1 MSLRPQRT
9 RRTKVYDCNYDIG
22 QRYYKPVVDDLDRK
36 YSGRTSADSPGSG
49 LGSLRS
55 ALEEAESSLGSSSA
69 RRAAREAS
77 AEEREESVSSRRRQL
92 SSLMDDFDNIYESR
106 GSRTTGASSS
116 RSALAAIEDGDEEST
131 PSSRLRAA
139 RARAQ
144 AIEDEF
150 SSSMSSS
157 LSSRKAKSGLDY
169 SEKDVLEF

>member
-77 AEEREESVSSRRRQL
+77 AEEL
-92 SSLMDDFDNIYESR
+92 
-106 GSRTTGASSS
+106 
-116 RSALAAIEDGDEEST
+116 EEST
-131 PSSRLRAA
+131 TLNRTCY
-139 RARAQ
+139 Q
-144 AIEDEF
+144 ANHATRSWHSYDEYAF
-150 SSSMSSS
+150 SMSDGP
-157 LSSRKAKSGLDY
+157 LTFTHEPCLTR
-169 SEKDVLEF
+169 EEE